1 MARTGRRDVM
11 SGPRFEID
19 DRTALEGRSF
29 AGALVD
35 QVVVITGSS
44 GGLGRALAGAFGRA
58 GYCLVLHYYRN
69 AEAAQSLASAVGPE
83 ARVTTFQGDLGRQ
96 EDCDRLIAHARTE
109 FGEVGV
115 LVNNSGIALNAL
127 VHRFRSEDW
136 ENVLRTNLTSAL
148 YTTRAVLPGMYE
160 RRAGRIINISSA
172 AAQRGFVGAAAYA
185 ASKGG
190 LNALTRVVAVE
201 AAPYGVTCNV
211 IAPGLL
217 DGGLGVAISQKI
229 REAYLSFTPL
239 GRMGDP
245 ADVGELA
252 VFLASPAGAYITG
265 QIIGVNGGI
274 HM

>member
-1 MARTGRRDVM
+1 MP
-11 SGPRFEID
+11 GPRLENA
-19 DRTALEGRSF
+19 DRTAVEGRAC
-29 AGALVD
+29 AGAVVD
-35 QVVVITGSS
+35 RVAVITGSS
-44 GGLGRALAGAFGRA
+44 GGLGRVVAAAFARA
-58 GYCLVLHYYRN
+58 GYRLVLHYYRN
-69 AEAAQSLASAVGPE
+69 AEAAEALASAVGLQ

-96 EDCDRLIAHARTE
+96 DDCDQLIAHARTE
-109 FGEVGV
+109 FGRVGV
-115 LVNNSGIALNAL
+115 LVNNSGIAVNAL
-127 VHRFRSEDW
+127 VHRFPAEDW

-172 AAQRGFVGAAAYA
+172 AGQKGFVGAAAYA

-211 IAPGLL
+211 ISPGVL
-217 DGGLGVAISQKI
+217 DGGLGTALSPRI
-229 REAYLSFTPL
+229 RDAYLSLTPL